1 MQVMATSPPIRH
13 GAFFRGIVRLSRR
26 TVLGLVASVLFAA
39 AALAADPFYMQLLR
53 QGTDAYNRHDYQT
66 AARQLRIACFGLLDE
81 PTLLADGLTRLALAQ
96 AAAGDNDGFRETF
109 QRLTEVQARFSAYTQ
124 ADIPK
129 EVRTALEQLVVQ
141 LIPPATLAENPAFSY
156 LVPNRWDSVA
166 KLPPSQQ
173 RKELERLIKAEPTD
187 SRWRLMLA
195 ELELSQGRPH
205 AAYTAAEGAM
215 TLAPGNREALRLR
228 GLALAGEKKWPQAA
242 ADLQACGTASSD
254 PRVAGALLSALVELK
269 RWQEAGALTAQ
280 LSPAVA
286 NDPAVRQLTG
296 TVAGHVRVTSAAV
309 VPTPTRP
316 LPLETSVAEKPK
328 AGAVLASGTGASSPP
343 QPSPTRPIERPT
355 TIATT
360 SKTLVANHP
369 SSPATNATERHSS
382 TTGSVA
388 STSQRRPAD
397 ASLSSDET
405 AELRRVQDLVRA
417 NRLIDAFTLAQKVAD
432 ANPGLTEPQHLAAEM
447 AYRISRWREAAKYF
461 KRGGDPGDKQPLL
474 LFYEAVSFYEVGDRA
489 GAAAALKR
497 CLPNIRRTPYVEE
510 YAGKIFGS
518 ASPLAQK
525 P

>member
-1 MQVMATSPPIRH
+1 MQVMAKPPPVWHRSL
-13 GAFFRGIVRLSRR
+13 ARGLGSLSLR
-26 TVLGLVASVLFAA
+26 TVSVLVALMLMAA
-39 AALAADPFYMQLLR
+39 AVFAADPFYMQLLR
-53 QGTDAYNRHDYQT
+53 QGTDAYNRHDYTT
-66 AARQLRIACFGLLDE
+66 AARQLRVACFGFLDE
-81 PTLLADGLTRLALAQ
+81 PALLADGLTRLALAQ
-96 AAAGDNDGFRETF
+96 AAAGDSDGFRETF
-109 QRLTEVQARFSAYTQ
+109 QRLTEVQVRFSAYTQ

-141 LIPPATLAENPAFSY
+141 LIPPATLAENPAFAY

-187 SRWRLMLA
+187 SKWRLMLA

-205 AAYTAAEGAM
+205 AAYTAAEGAAM
-215 TLAPGNREALRLR
+215 LSPRNREALRLR
-228 GLALAGEKKWPQAA
+228 GLALAAEKRWPQAA

-254 PRVAGALLSALVELK
+254 PRVAGVLLSALVELK

-280 LSPAVA
+280 LSPEVA
-286 NDPAVRQLTG
+286 KDPAVRQLIG
-296 TVAGHVRVTSAAV
+296 TLADHVRATSAAV

-316 LPLETSVAEKPK
+316 LPRETKVAEKPK
-328 AGAVLASGTGASSPP
+328 AGAVVASGTGAGVPP
-343 QPSPTRPIERPT
+343 QPSPTKPIGRPT
-355 TIATT
+355 ARATT
-360 SKTLVANHP
+360 SKTVVANHP
-369 SSPATNATERHSS
+369 SPTVTNAAGRHNA
-382 TTGSVA
+382 GAASVA
-388 STSQRRPAD
+388 STSQSRPAD
-397 ASLSSDET
+397 VSLSSAEK

-417 NRLIDAFTLAQKVAD
+417 DRLMDAFTLAQKVAD
-432 ANPGLTEPQHLAAEM
+432 ANPHLAEPQHVAAEM
-447 AYRISRWREAAKYF
+447 AYRISRWKEAAKYF

-474 LFYEAVSFYEVGDRA
+474 LFYEAVSFYEIGDRA

-510 YAGKIFGS
+510 YVRKIFGS